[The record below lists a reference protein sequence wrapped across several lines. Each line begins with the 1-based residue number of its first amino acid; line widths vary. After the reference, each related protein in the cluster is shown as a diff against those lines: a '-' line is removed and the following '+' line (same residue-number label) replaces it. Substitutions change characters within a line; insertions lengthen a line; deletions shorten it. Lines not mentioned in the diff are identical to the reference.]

1 MLVEGSAQL
10 RVSRLH
16 DSGKGGGYAVL
27 AADVQLVAH
36 HVHQVVDR
44 HVALLLE
51 AAGVGEHELPRLG
64 VGLDPLL
71 GLGNV
76 LLASHAQAE
85 DLKLVALGFGAV
97 SLVVTH

>member
-1 MLVEGSAQL
+1 MPFLQPTCSSL
-10 RVSRLH
+10 RTMFT
-16 DSGKGGGYAVL
+16 
-27 AADVQLVAH
+27 
-36 HVHQVVDR
+36 VVDR

-51 AAGVGEHELPRLG
+51 AAGVGEHEPPRIG

-85 DLKLVALGFGAV
+85 DLKLVALRLGAV